1 MRALLVYESMFGNN
15 RAIAE
20 AVAEGLAPQLTVDI
34 VEVGR
39 APAALPDDVDLLIVG
54 GPNHAFGMSRPSTR
68 EQAAQETDAPLVS
81 SGIGLRE
88 WLEALPATDRAVPF
102 AAFDSRA
109 DKRVIRTVDRTA
121 GSIAKRLRK
130 RGLRP
135 LDGVQSFLVED
146 LKGPLVDGELDRARA
161 WGTELASSATATPVG

>member
-20 AVAEGLAPQLTVDI
+20 AVAEGLAPEVT
-34 VEVGR
+34 VEVLEVGH
-39 APAALPDDVDLLIVG
+39 APAALPEDVELLIVG

-81 SGIGLRE
+81 TGIGLRE
-88 WLEALPATDRAVPF
+88 WLEALPSVDRHVRF
-102 AAFDSRA
+102 AAFDSRV
-109 DKRVIRTVDRTA
+109 DKSVIRTVDRTA
-121 GSIAKRLRK
+121 GSVAKRLRK

-135 LDGVQSFLVED
+135 LDGIQSFLVED
-146 LKGPLVDGELDRARA
+146 MKGPLVAGELDRARA
-161 WGTELASSATATPVG
+161 WGAELGAAAASPVG